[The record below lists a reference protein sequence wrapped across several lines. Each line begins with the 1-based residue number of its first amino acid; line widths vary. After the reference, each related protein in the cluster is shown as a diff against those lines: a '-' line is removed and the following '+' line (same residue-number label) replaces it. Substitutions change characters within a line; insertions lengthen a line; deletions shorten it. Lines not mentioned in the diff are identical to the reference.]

1 MSQTETVRILFLGD
15 SKGAVRS
22 VGAVDRSLGGLSS
35 RAIMARAA
43 LGAVFGIALKSAID
57 FDRAMRNVNSI
68 VKLSEQQF
76 KALEKQV
83 LALSKTSGQS
93 PKVLADGLYDIV
105 SSGFAANDALKVLSA
120 SARAGTAGMTDTA
133 TAAKAVSA
141 ALNAYHR
148 PASDARAVS
157 DSLFKTVELGV
168 LRFEELAQNMG
179 DLVPAAAPLGV
190 SLEEVGAAMSTITL
204 QGVPAAEAATRVKNS
219 MLQLASPSKNMAA
232 LLKANGFESAEA
244 AIKGVGY
251 AGVLAMISK
260 QTGGGVTATSKLVPE
275 IRALMGIVGLT
286 GKNLD
291 TYNKHLLEQRK
302 ASAGAGATAKA
313 FAEQSKAIGVQWD
326 KARGAM
332 IAAAVPLAELL
343 FPWLKKGAAQA
354 QLFSESLTEHQD
366 EIEEGFRTLSDLLG
380 DVGGELREVADLVGG
395 WDELFKI
402 ILTGVLAKKVYELAS
417 SFGVLAGAEAVAGGT
432 GLAGAAGQSGR
443 LLGNL
448 DKLKAI
454 GLIAIPIGLYIFKDD
469 IDKGGAALLEK
480 LGLGGLVGGGTVS
493 PNTPGLPDWLR
504 EALEA
509 KGVGQT
515 GVRMGGPKSLSAQQA
530 QVENLIEQFAADN
543 GLDPAA
549 VKAVAMGEGGLKWGA
564 VGDGGHAFGPFQLN
578 NAGGVVTGKSAAE
591 ASAFANSPGGIQW
604 ALQKM
609 AQGGAAGLTGEAAI
623 RAIITKFERPANIPR
638 SIAAA
643 LGRYGQFAGAGAT
656 GGGTGAGAGSGSKT
670 IDLSGDGTEADKPTL
685 AAEKDVKASLG
696 ALKFLLG
703 RIVKAPEEI
712 RPHLKARLGEIKKLL
727 TGTVTDDEIRIVQDG
742 LGRLMGQYG
751 RATSADKVEQQLGP
765 MTKKL
770 HAIFAADLFP
780 PKTEKAVAGQMTKLR
795 GTIKKAFK
803 DGIVTDAELSAVRKQ
818 LLRLTDF
825 TAEATKR
832 ANDRAEE
839 LQKEAL
845 TSAND
850 IVDAQRENFAAKW
863 SSLADRA
870 LRVFDARTQQ
880 DLEKWKVSV
889 SGTFNGLFERFDF
902 WGSAKTPSEVLLE
915 HEEAAEAAAARAET
929 LRIATAALAEANA
942 RLTELR
948 KQGYQ
953 EASEEVVAQKEEI
966 ARLERDAAT
975 ARLADRRIELQT
987 RAAEERVAGEALL
1000 VSQKAAY
1007 EDQRAEQRVAFEIEL
1022 SALGE
1027 KLRAGK
1033 VKTKDAQAE
1042 VLALMKRYGISY
1054 AEASGLIGEAFAG
1067 GFDAAAA
1074 SVERAFKRIEL
1085 SLRLLAAVMSGRVA
1099 EARRLR
1105 GELEQLERLDQPVPA
1120 PSAGSPTG
1128 GGGAGLVTIPQA
1140 GGGNIVY
1147 DPVTGEIAYRP
1158 GPGGGPAYRLPGF
1171 AEGGIADRP
1180 MLAMVGEKE
1189 PELIVPL
1196 SKLRG
1201 MGGSAGLSVGGGG
1214 SLGGG
1219 DTNVTVIL
1227 EGDLKALA
1235 PLIDARVEANTDRIS
1250 LRIGEA
1256 ADGRRRSGAY
1266 RRGA

>member
-43 LGAVFGIALKSAID
+43 LGAVFGIAMKSAID

-68 VKLSEQQF
+68 TKLSEQQF

-105 SSGFAANDALKVLSA
+105 SSGFAAKDALKVLTA
-120 SARAGTAGMTDTA
+120 SARAGTSGMTDTA
-133 TAAKAVSA
+133 TAAKAVAA

-251 AGVLAMISK
+251 AGVLEMISK
-260 QTGGGVTATSKLVPE
+260 QTGGNVTATSKLVPE

-343 FPWLKKGAAQA
+343 FPWLQKGAAQA
-354 QLFSESLTEHQD
+354 MLFAESLTEHQD
-366 EIEEGFRTLSDLLG
+366 EIEEGFRSLSDLLG
-380 DVGGELREVADLVGG
+380 DVGGGLREVAELVGG

-402 ILTGVLAKKVYELAS
+402 ILTGVLAKKVYELAA
-417 SFGVLAGAEAVAGGT
+417 SFGVLAGAETAAGGA

-448 DKLKAI
+448 NKLKMM
-454 GLIAIPIGLYIFKDD
+454 GLIAIPIGLYIFRDD
-469 IDKGGAALLEK
+469 IEAGGEALLEK
-480 LGLGGLVGGGTVS
+480 LGLGGLIGGGTIS
-493 PNTPGLPDWLR
+493 PTDAGLPDWVR
-504 EALEA
+504 AALEA
-509 KGVGQT
+509 QGLGQT
-515 GVRMGGPKSLSAQQA
+515 GVRMGGAKSLSAQQA
-530 QVENLIEQFAADN
+530 QVENLIEQFAAAN
-543 GLDPAA
+543 ALDPAA

-564 VGDGGHAFGPFQLN
+564 AGDRGIFRRGRFIPTSKGPPTSFGPFQMHL
-578 NAGGVVTGKSAAE
+578 GGALPLSMSGAE
-591 ASAFANSPGGIQW
+591 AAAFANSPAGIQA
-604 ALQKM
+604 ALQSM
-609 AQGGAAGLTGEAAI
+609 ARGGAAGLTGEAAI
-623 RAIITKFERPANIPR
+623 QAIITNFEWPANIPK

-643 LGRYGQFAGAGAT
+643 LGRYGQFSGAGAT
-656 GGGTGAGAGSGSKT
+656 GGSGGSKTKT
-670 IDLSGDGTEADKPTL
+670 IDLSGTGAEADKPTL

-696 ALKFLLG
+696 ALRFLLG

-727 TGTVTDDEIRIVQDG
+727 TGTVTDDEIRVVQDG

-751 RATSADKVEQQLGP
+751 RATSADKVERQLAP
-765 MTKKL
+765 MTKKVQ
-770 HAIFAADLFP
+770 AIFAADLFP
-780 PKTEKAVAGQMTKLR
+780 PKTEKAVAGQMGKLR
-795 GTIKKAFK
+795 LTIKKAFK
-803 DGIVTDAELSAVRKQ
+803 DGIVTDAELSAVRAK
-818 LLRLTDF
+818 LARITDF
-825 TAEATKR
+825 TGEAIAR
-832 ANDRAEE
+832 ANDV
-839 LQKEAL
+839 
-845 TSAND
+845 
-850 IVDAQRENFAAKW
+850 VDAQRDNFAAKW
-863 SSLADRA
+863 SSLAERA
-870 LRVFDARTQQ
+870 LRVFDERTQT
-880 DLEKWKVSV
+880 DLEAWKVSV

-902 WGSAKTPSEVLLE
+902 WGAAKTPSELLLE
-915 HEEAAEAAAARAET
+915 KEEAAEAAAARAET
-929 LRIATAALAEANA
+929 LRISTAALAEANA
-942 RLTELR
+942 RLAELR
-948 KQGYQ
+948 AQGYGEQ
-953 EASEEVVAQKEEI
+953 SEEVVRQKEEI
-966 ARLERDAAT
+966 ARLERDAEA
-975 ARLADRRIELQT
+975 ARMAERRFELQT
-987 RAAEERVAGEALL
+987 RAAEERAAAEGLL
-1000 VSQKAAY
+1000 ASQKAAY
-1007 EDQRAEQRVAFEIEL
+1007 SDQRAEQRVAFELEL
-1022 SALGE
+1022 AALGV
-1027 KLRAGK
+1027 KLRSGK
-1033 VKTKDAQAE
+1033 VTTEAAQAE
-1042 VLALMKRYGISY
+1042 ILTLMKRYGISY
-1054 AEASGLIGEAFAG
+1054 AEASGLIGDAFAG
-1067 GFDAAAA
+1067 GFGAAVEAI
-1074 SVERAFKRIEL
+1074 ERAVKRIEL
-1085 SLRLLAAVMSGRVA
+1085 ALRLLAAIMQGRVA

-1105 GELEQLERLDQPVPA
+1105 AELDALSRLDEPVGA
-1120 PSAGSPTG
+1120 PYAGAPTG
-1128 GGGAGLVTIPQA
+1128 GGGAGLVTVPQA

-1147 DPVTGEIAYRP
+1147 DPVSGEIVFRP
-1158 GPGGGPAYRLPGF
+1158 DPGGGPAYRLPGF
-1171 AEGGIADRP
+1171 AEGGIVDRP
-1180 MLAMVGEKE
+1180 TLAMVGEKE

-1201 MGGSAGLSVGGGG
+1201 MSRTAGLSVGGGPR
-1214 SLGGG
+1214 GGG
-1219 DTNVTVIL
+1219 GSPVAVSIYVDDAMGWLKPYIRAEAVGAS
-1227 EGDLKALA
+1227 GDIA
-1235 PLIDARVEANTDRIS
+1235 
-1250 LRIGEA
+1250 LRIGEM
-1256 ADGRRRSGAY
+1256 ADRRRRSGRA
-1266 RRGA
+1266 

>member
-22 VGAVDRSLGGLSS
+22 VGAVDRSLGGLST

-43 LGAVFGIALKSAID
+43 LGAVFGIALKGAVD

-68 VKLSEQQF
+68 VKLSESQF
-76 KALEKQV
+76 KALEKRV

-105 SSGFAANDALKVLSA
+105 SSGFAANDALKVLTA

-133 TAAKAVSA
+133 TAAKAVTA

-148 PASDARAVS
+148 PAGDARAVS

-219 MLQLASPSKNMAA
+219 MLQLASPSKAMAA
-232 LLKANGFESAEA
+232 LLKANGYESAEA
-244 AIKGVGY
+244 AIKAVGY
-251 AGVLAMISK
+251 AGVLEMIST
-260 QTGGGVTATSKLVPE
+260 QTDGNVTATSKLVPE

-286 GKNLD
+286 GKNLA

-343 FPWLKKGAAQA
+343 FPWLKKGAAQG
-354 QLFSESLTEHQD
+354 QLFAESLTEHQD
-366 EIEEGFRTLSDLLG
+366 EIEDGFRSLSNLLG
-380 DVGGELREVADLVGG
+380 DVGEVLKEVADLAGG

-402 ILTGVLAKKVYELAS
+402 ILTGVLAKKVYELATA
-417 SFGVLAGAEAVAGGT
+417 FGVLAGAETAAGGA

-448 DKLKAI
+448 NKLKAI
-454 GLIAIPIGLYIFKDD
+454 GLISIPIGLYIFRDD
-469 IDKGGAALLEK
+469 IEKGGEALLEK
-480 LGLGGLVGGGTVS
+480 LGLGGLVGGGTIS
-493 PNTPGLPDWLR
+493 PTDQGLPDWVR

-509 KGVGQT
+509 KGLGQT
-515 GVRMGGPKSLSAQQA
+515 GVRMGGAKSLSAQQA
-530 QVENLIEQFAADN
+530 QVERLIEQFAADN
-543 GLDPAA
+543 ALDPAA

-564 VGDGGHAFGPFQLN
+564 QGDRGIFRRGRFIPTSEGPPTSFGPFQMHL
-578 NAGGVVTGKSAAE
+578 GGALPLSMSGAE
-591 ASAFANSPGGIQW
+591 AAAFANSPKGIQA
-604 ALQKM
+604 ALQMM
-609 AQGGAAGLTGEAAI
+609 ARGGAAGLTGEAAI
-623 RAIITKFERPANIPR
+623 RAIISNFERPADIPK

-643 LGRYGQFAGAGAT
+643 LGRYGQF
-656 GGGTGAGAGSGSKT
+656 TGAGAGGGGAGAGSKTKT
-670 IDLSGDGTEADKPTL
+670 IDLSGDGTEPTL
-685 AAEKDVKASLG
+685 AAEADVKASLG
-696 ALKFLLG
+696 ALRFLLG

-727 TGTVTDDEIRIVQDG
+727 TGTVTDDEIRVVQDG

-751 RATSADKVEQQLGP
+751 RATSADKVERQLGP

-770 HAIFAADLFP
+770 HAVFAADLYP
-780 PKTEKAVAGQMTKLR
+780 PKTEKAVAGQMGKLR
-795 GTIKKAFK
+795 LTIKRAFR
-803 DGIVTDAELSAVRKQ
+803 DGIVTDAELSAVRAK
-818 LLRLTDF
+818 LARITDF
-825 TAEATKR
+825 TGEALTR
-832 ANDRAEE
+832 ANDV
-839 LQKEAL
+839 
-845 TSAND
+845 
-850 IVDAQRENFAAKW
+850 VDAQRENFAGKW

-870 LRVFDARTQQ
+870 LRVFDERTQK
-880 DLEKWKVSV
+880 DLEAWKVSV

-902 WGSAKTPSEVLLE
+902 WGAAKTPSEILLE

-929 LRIATAALAEANA
+929 LRIAIAALAEANA
-942 RLTELR
+942 RLRELR
-948 KQGYQ
+948 AQGYGEQ
-953 EASEEVVAQKEEI
+953 SEEIVRQKEEI
-966 ARLERDAAT
+966 ARLERDAAV
-975 ARLADRRIELQT
+975 ARLAERRVELQT
-987 RAAEERVAGEALL
+987 RAAEERAAAEALL
-1000 VSQKAAY
+1000 ASQKAAY
-1007 EDQRAEQRVAFEIEL
+1007 ADQRAEQRVAFELEL
-1022 SALGE
+1022 VALGE
-1027 KLRAGK
+1027 KLRTGK
-1033 VKTKDAQAE
+1033 VKTEDAQAQ
-1042 VLALMKRYGISY
+1042 VLALMKKYGISY
-1054 AEASGLIGEAFAG
+1054 AEASGLIGEAFSG
-1067 GFDAAAA
+1067 GFGAAVEAI
-1074 SVERAFKRIEL
+1074 ERAVKRIEL
-1085 SLRLLAAVMSGRVA
+1085 ALRLLAAIMQGRVA

-1105 GELEQLERLDQPVPA
+1105 AELEALSRLDEPVGA
-1120 PSAGSPTG
+1120 PYAGAPTG

-1147 DPVTGEIAYRP
+1147 DPVSGEIAFRP
-1158 GPGGGPAYRLPGF
+1158 APGGGPAYRLPGF
-1171 AEGGIADRP
+1171 AEGGLVDRP
-1180 MLAMVGEKE
+1180 TLAMVGEKE

-1201 MGGSAGLSVGGGG
+1201 MGGLAGLAVGGGAR
-1214 SLGGG
+1214 GGG
-1219 DTNVTVIL
+1219 SPVAVSIFVDDAMGWLKPYIRAEAVGAS
-1227 EGDLKALA
+1227 GDIA
-1235 PLIDARVEANTDRIS
+1235 
-1250 LRIGEA
+1250 LRIGEM
-1256 ADGRRRSGAY
+1256 ADRRRRSGRA
-1266 RRGA
+1266 